1 MPALAPSFFS
11 KSLHHSDFWQLA
23 FFLYYYKNKPFP
35 TVDDFLRVVREFSEL
50 FILVNCISSR
60 GRTKSRS
67 WVVLHGVCL
76 QLNSKE
82 GGFTGIKSGV
92 VTDVSEVPV
101 WPGGSFYCSSL
112 LCSHPFCTVFAWV
125 RKSPAWLVGAGLG
138 ICGETLQCLYMGHYI
153 WKSWCYYSL

>member
-1 MPALAPSFFS
+1 MPALAPSLFS

-35 TVDDFLRVVREFSEL
+35 TVDDFLWVVREFSEL

-60 GRTKSRS
+60 ERTKSRS
-67 WVVLHGVCL
+67 CIVLHGVCL

-82 GGFTGIKSGV
+82 GGIKPGV

-101 WPGGSFYCSSL
+101 WPGGIFLLQLPALLTPFLYSICMSKKEPSLAGRGRPGNLWINSSVL
-112 LCSHPFCTVFAWV
+112 IYGT
-125 RKSPAWLVGAGLG
+125 
-138 ICGETLQCLYMGHYI
+138 LYMEI
-153 WKSWCYYSL
+153 MMLL